1 MSNREADADRAVIFN
16 LYLIKPEQISNVWES
31 SDPCDAVKKLV
42 LDHIEEWS
50 EATGQ
55 DWRSWDQNEDRFGPD
70 ELKWIAD
77 YNIRNLCFIKSDLGI
92 QNPDTVA
99 HIVQILWKT
108 LDLLNSDSPVDLS
121 EATANRFE
129 IIHMG
134 LKRIF
139 EERIITKD

>member
-1 MSNREADADRAVIFN
+1 
-16 LYLIKPEQISNVWES
+16 
-31 SDPCDAVKKLV
+31 
-42 LDHIEEWS
+42 
-50 EATGQ
+50 
-55 DWRSWDQNEDRFGPD
+55 
-70 ELKWIAD
+70 
-77 YNIRNLCFIKSDLGI
+77 
-92 QNPDTVA
+92 
-99 HIVQILWKT
+99 VQILWKT